1 MMKRYII
8 VWMLAMVTL
17 PIMVCADSALQQ
29 LYDAAGSGPSNV
41 PLPSLPSGQYDR
53 SAPSQTIQKTP
64 PRKVYKAPST
74 SAMMGAT
81 VFGILLEGV
90 LMDSFDNQPDPE
102 ALKRQAEQERKA
114 QEEEAHKQKE
124 AQIRHNTLMRSF
136 KATPSTS
143 TTTEATT
150 SSLAFK
156 TAQGIENTPTKELS
170 DEALREAASRPFDG
184 GSQHA
189 VFANHWKPVALSKTP
204 VIFPKASPLC
214 HNGKC
219 TWPTKTVHVNTT
231 LPSAKS
237 IPKTISLT
245 NLKMPSSPNPQE
257 FISTMMGN
265 TSLPK
270 NTKHYLIL
278 NRLSYLTREIG
289 KELFS
294 SIAMTLIES
303 TPMGDKLS
311 LIKDVY
317 DLAVDDMENAH
328 KVAAWLGSTQL
339 DTPPEITS
347 LSEASKPFLLKA
359 MGTAESLEEMTELIS
374 DTNEVF
380 GLSAKLTN
388 ILKEMP

>member
-1 MMKRYII
+1 MKRRNAF
-8 VWMLAMVTL
+8 WMVAMVTL
-17 PIMVCADSALQQ
+17 PTMVYADSALQQ
-29 LYDAAGSGPSNV
+29 LYDAAGTGPSNV
-41 PLPSLPSGQYDR
+41 PMPSPPSGQYDR
-53 SAPSQTIQKTP
+53 SAPSQTIQKSA

-74 SAMMGAT
+74 SAMVGAT
-81 VFGILLEGV
+81 IFGALLENV
-90 LMDSFDNQPDPE
+90 LMDSFNNQPDPE

-114 QEEEAHKQKE
+114 QEEAARKQKE

-143 TTTEATT
+143 TTTEAT
-150 SSLAFK
+150 SPSLAFK
-156 TAQGIENTPTKELS
+156 TAQSMENTPSEALS

-189 VFANHWKPVALSKTP
+189 VFANHWKPVALSKSP
-204 VIFPKASPLC
+204 VVFPKASPLC
-214 HNGKC
+214 LHGKC
-219 TWPTKTVHVNTT
+219 TWPTKTAHVNTT
-231 LPSAKS
+231 LPHAKVTTKIVNMS
-237 IPKTISLT
+237 QL
-245 NLKMPSSPNPQE
+245 NMPSSPNPQA
-257 FISTMMGN
+257 FITTMMGN
-265 TSLPK
+265 ASSPN

-339 DTPPEITS
+339 DNPPEITS

-359 MGTAESLEEMTELIS
+359 MGTAESFEDITELIS

-380 GLSAKLTN
+380 GLSAKLSN

>member
-1 MMKRYII
+1 MKYRNAFWLLVTIG
-8 VWMLAMVTL
+8 LPAMVY
-17 PIMVCADSALQQ
+17 ADSALQQ
-29 LYDAAGSGPSNV
+29 LYDVAGKGGNV
-41 PLPSLPSGQYDR
+41 PMPSPPSGQYDR
-53 SAPSQTIQKTP
+53 SAPSQTIQKSAP
-64 PRKVYKAPST
+64 KKVYKAPSA

-81 VFGILLEGV
+81 LFGAILENV
-90 LMDSFDNQPDPE
+90 LMGSFEPDPE
-102 ALKRQAEQERKA
+102 ILQRQAEQERKA
-114 QEEEAHKQKE
+114 QEEAARKEKE

-143 TTTEATT
+143 TTTETT
-150 SSLAFK
+150 SASLAFK
-156 TAQGIENTPTKELS
+156 TAQGIESTPTKELS

-189 VFANHWKPVALSKTP
+189 AFANHWKPMALSKTP
-204 VIFPKASPLC
+204 VVFPKAISLC
-214 HNGKC
+214 QNGKC
-219 TWPTKTVHVNTT
+219 VLPSKATPINTKLPHAKITTKTIHLSQLNT
-231 LPSAKS
+231 
-237 IPKTISLT
+237 
-245 NLKMPSSPNPQE
+245 PSSPNPQE
-257 FISTMMGN
+257 FITTIMGN
-265 TSLPK
+265 TLSSK

-294 SIAMTLIES
+294 SIAMSLIES

-339 DTPPEITS
+339 DNPPEITS

-359 MGTAESLEEMTELIS
+359 MGTVDSLDEITELIS
-374 DTNEVF
+374 DTNDVF
-380 GLSAKLTN
+380 GLSAKLSN

>member
-1 MMKRYII
+1 MKRHTI
-8 VWMLAMVTL
+8 VWMLAMGAL
-17 PIMVCADSALQQ
+17 PMMVCADSALQQ
-29 LYDAAGSGPSNV
+29 LYDAAGRDPSNV
-41 PLPSLPSGQYDR
+41 PMPSAPSGQYDR
-53 SAPSQTIQKTP
+53 SAPSQTIQKSAP
-64 PRKVYKAPST
+64 QKVYKAPST
-74 SAMMGAT
+74 SAMVGAT
-81 VFGILLEGV
+81 IFGALLENV
-90 LMDSFDNQPDPE
+90 LMDSFNNQPDPE

-114 QEEEAHKQKE
+114 QEEAARQQKE

-156 TAQGIENTPTKELS
+156 TAQGMENIPSKELS

-189 VFANHWKPVALSKTP
+189 VFANHWKPVALSKTS
-204 VIFPKASPLC
+204 VVFPKASPLC
-214 HNGKC
+214 LNGKC
-219 TWPTKTVHVNTT
+219 IWPTKTVHVNTA
-231 LPSAKS
+231 LPHAKTTT
-237 IPKTISLT
+237 KTVNMSQLR
-245 NLKMPSSPNPQE
+245 MPSTPNPQE
-257 FISTMMGN
+257 FITTIMGN
-265 TSLPK
+265 APSPK

-339 DTPPEITS
+339 DNPPEITS

-359 MGTAESLEEMTELIS
+359 MGTAESLEEITELIS

-380 GLSAKLTN
+380 GLSAKLSN